1 MREIKSDSE
10 LDLQIVVTGTHFSTK
25 QGDTYQ
31 EIENDGWTIDRKIEF
46 IFGEDTSINIADSIA
61 SVVSGCTR
69 SFKELQPHIILVL
82 GDRFEI
88 FAAATA
94 ALISKI
100 PIAHIHGGESTFGSY
115 DEAFRH
121 SITKMS
127 QIHFVATETYGA
139 RVRQL
144 GENPDNIHV
153 VGGIGID
160 EIQDFQYLDIS
171 SIKQS
176 LGIELFEKIFLVT
189 FHPVTLDANSS
200 SYQLEQLLRVLEDW
214 KDTSI
219 IFTAP
224 NGDEGNLFLSEMI
237 TKFVRENSNAH
248 FFRSL
253 GRSLYLSLMAI
264 SDCVIGNS
272 SSGIIEAPS
281 LKVASID
288 IGLRQ
293 EGRVRA
299 SSVINCEAMESEIRV
314 ALKRIYS
321 EEFQKEV
328 KTTINP
334 YGNGGSSQ
342 KIVKVLKSVSL
353 ENLMLKRFFD
363 CLKDVKL

>member
-88 FAAATA
+88 FGAATA

-160 EIQDFQYLDIS
+160 EIQDFQHLDIS

-253 GRSLYLSLMAI
+253 GRTLYLSLMAI